1 MKWIFIN
8 LMKTWVMLLV
18 LLVPMKVY
26 AANPAV
32 FFSDMT
38 DAPTTGFDGSTTRGA
53 AVSIWG
59 VNFGAARG
67 TSTVTVCGVTLDQAS
82 DFVEWSATTIPY
94 VSRGMQRIT
103 FFLKSTMNTG
113 ASTIQVTTS
122 SGISNAVPFYCRPLG
137 SNHIYFLAPSGK
149 DSNNGTST
157 SAPWASPSKVRSLQ
171 AGDIAYFR
179 AGTYTTI
186 DDRENVI
193 DFWSNNHGNGTAN
206 NSISI
211 ASYPGEVAQLG
222 DYTVE
227 CSIGHNG
234 PYNGIGLDIW
244 SYWTFSKFNFRN
256 KYCAVGTTDGQDDH
270 IRFVGNDGRTGY
282 GPEGDQKHIF
292 DIYAG
297 RGGES
302 NLYFYGNYAHHCGTD
317 TDDQMPNDQG
327 YPLYI
332 EGSVPGTDCS
342 GYPNCGHHTNID
354 IGWNEF
360 AFCKWGRGM
369 QIYGHQVFDQVD
381 QVYVH
386 DNWIHDNGR
395 TGAILGGGDF
405 HGDPNASAPYPY
417 RFVKNIYFY
426 NNILYNNGD
435 PDYVPGG
442 YPCLLMGGEYWGS
455 LGGNWYIYNNICYH
469 SSGGEIFVSVDSS
482 PDLIVMKNNIFYAL
496 PEQPYYDGGTGS
508 FYTGSNN
515 LYYGNGSGA
524 QSWETNSLDNA
535 NPKFLTTNP
544 LGIADFALQ
553 STSPAIDAGTSSVSP
568 IVINDFMGLT
578 RRLGSSYDIGAFE
591 YDTGS
596 PPPKAPSTPTGV
608 GVN

>member
-1 MKWIFIN
+1 MKRIFIN
-8 LMKTWVMLLV
+8 FMKTWVILLV
-18 LLVPMKVY
+18 LLVPMQVY

-38 DAPTTGFDGSTTRGA
+38 DAPTTGFNGSTTQGA

-67 TSTVTVCGVTLDQAS
+67 TSTVTVCGVTLNQNS
-82 DFVEWSATTIPY
+82 DFVEWSATTNPY
-94 VSRGMQRIT
+94 VARGMQRIT
-103 FFLKSTMNTG
+103 FYLNSNMHPE

-122 SGISNAVPFYCRPLG
+122 SGKSNTVPFYCRSLG
-137 SNHIYFLAPSGK
+137 NNHIYFLTPSGN

-157 SAPWASPSKVRSLQ
+157 TTPWASPSKVRSLQ

-186 DDRENVI
+186 DDWGNLI

-206 NSISI
+206 KSISI

-227 CSIGHNG
+227 SSIGHHG
-234 PYNGIGLDIW
+234 SDLDIW

-282 GPEGDQKHIF
+282 GPVGDKKTIF
-292 DIYAG
+292 DFYAG

-302 NLYFYGNYAHHCGTD
+302 YLYFYGNFAHHCGTD
-317 TDDQMPNDQG
+317 TDDQKPNDNG

-332 EGSVPGTDCS
+332 EGSMPGADCLNS
-342 GYPNCGHHTNID
+342 GDPNHPYLNCGHHTNID

-360 AFCKWGRGM
+360 AFCKSGRGM

-381 QVYVH
+381 LVYVH
-386 DNWIHDNGR
+386 DNWIHDNGK
-395 TGAILGGGDF
+395 TGAILGGGD
-405 HGDPNASAPYPY
+405 GSGGTYY
-417 RFVKNIYFY
+417 YQFVKNIYFF

-435 PDYVPGG
+435 PNYVPGG
-442 YPCLLMGGEYWGS
+442 YPCLLMGGEMWGS
-455 LGGNWYIYNNICYH
+455 IHGNWFIYNNICYH
-469 SSGGEIFVSVDSS
+469 SSGGEIDISLDSS

-496 PEQPYYDGGTGS
+496 PGQTYYPDNTGS
-508 FYTGSNN
+508 YYTGGNN
-515 LYYGNGSGA
+515 LYYGNGRGA
-524 QSWETNSLDNA
+524 QSWESNSLDNIDPKFVTA
-535 NPKFLTTNP
+535 NPT
-544 LGIADFALQ
+544 GIADFALQ
-553 STSPAIDAGTSSVSP
+553 STSPARNAGTSSVSP
-568 IVINDFMGLT
+568 IVTKDFMGLT
-578 RRLGSSYDIGAFE
+578 RRQGSSYDIGVFQ